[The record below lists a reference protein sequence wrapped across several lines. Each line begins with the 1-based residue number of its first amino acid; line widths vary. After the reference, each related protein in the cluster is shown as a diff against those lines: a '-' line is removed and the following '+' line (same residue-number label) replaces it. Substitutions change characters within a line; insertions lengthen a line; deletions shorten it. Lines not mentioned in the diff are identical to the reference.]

1 MSDREQDVAIAKAMG
16 TVKLGSLCPDCTR
29 LETCFPDVVDFNTPE
44 GSWKILDYVR
54 ENPQSRFALRFAVE
68 LTRLTNLFLIQW
80 DRIQDPSE
88 KVHVVVTSLTPE
100 TIKSAAYEAAKE
112 CLE

>member
-16 TVKLGSLCPDCTR
+16 ISLGSLCPDCTR

-54 ENPQSRFALRFAVE
+54 EHDDEFTRRFTRAFINSLGLTLPVDTTLDCIGQMLTE
-68 LTRLTNLFLIQW
+68 LT
-80 DRIQDPSE
+80 PSI
-88 KVHVVVTSLTPE
+88 
-100 TIKSAAYEAAKE
+100 IKEAACKAAKE
-112 CLE
+112 MNP